1 MQGKGCGDPT
11 RVDCMTSD
19 PNFNLEV
26 RPCALQSCS
35 YSNSYRPNENTIMH
49 DESQNPYRYGP
60 VNERLLC
67 DKIIEKT
74 RKAVSGVC

>member
-1 MQGKGCGDPT
+1 
-11 RVDCMTSD
+11 
-19 PNFNLEV
+19 
-26 RPCALQSCS
+26 
-35 YSNSYRPNENTIMH
+35 MH
-49 DESQNPYRYGP
+49 DESQNPHRYGP